1 LKVLI
6 VRRGGNLAG
15 RFLEV
20 AVYAVGGRRG
30 IILIPEGR
38 KGRGWSLFIVEL
50 GKVLGFFKASGRPG
64 FVSPSS
70 ALKESGKLV
79 ETGLVQYPAIN
90 GWAGSFGK
98 VVAPSYAV
106 VLRPAARLS
115 EVEKKTTQFGEPLG
129 KDRCDTETMMGLSPS
144 DAQHGSA
151 VRGNFGDNLMG
162 ESKLT
167 GNRVSHTLLWEWKC
181 QLAKLKDEVYRALIS
196 VSEGLE
202 MCGPCF
208 KPKVARRKKR
218 RKRWAQ

>member
-1 LKVLI
+1 MMENMLQFSGDTDFVKSFREALKVLI

-167 GNRVSHTLLWEWKC
+167 
-181 QLAKLKDEVYRALIS
+181 
-196 VSEGLE
+196 
-202 MCGPCF
+202 
-208 KPKVARRKKR
+208 
-218 RKRWAQ
+218 